1 MASDREIQAMA
12 DRQAALNGIELSMSE
27 YAVKNRNPS
36 MYDNGNTVTDI
47 SQKDLTDKQKA
58 ATLDK
63 LIRDK
68 ESYEKTI
75 AAENQGF
82 LAGVEQGYAKQ
93 VQEVPTPS
101 YGSSIKN
108 AISKLFSGRGSNEE
122 GLSHT
127 FANDNVRSIAASEE
141 AKFNAQQNIPAQE
154 ADRLR
159 NY

>member
-1 MASDREIQAMA
+1 MASTESNVYVDGKGVMAMSEEKETVQQ
-12 DRQAALNGIELSMSE
+12 QAAAYREMTKRMQEQQAIDTGELQGRGKLLQEMQARKDAEARANNALLSQTESSI
-27 YAVKNRNPS
+27 YAR
-36 MYDNGNTVTDI
+36 
-47 SQKDLTDKQKA
+47 
-58 ATLDK
+58 
-63 LIRDK
+63 
-68 ESYEKTI
+68 
-75 AAENQGF
+75 QG
-82 LAGVEQGYAKQ
+82 
-93 VQEVPTPS
+93 QEVPIPS

-108 AISKLFSGRGSNEE
+108 AISKLFSGRSSNEE